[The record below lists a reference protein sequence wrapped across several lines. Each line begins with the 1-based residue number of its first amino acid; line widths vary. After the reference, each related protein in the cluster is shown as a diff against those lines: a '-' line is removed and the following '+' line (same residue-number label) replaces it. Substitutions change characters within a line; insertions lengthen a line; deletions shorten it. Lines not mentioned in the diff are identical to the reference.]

1 MPATSPATSPAVVVP
16 IYKTTLTPAER
27 VSIDRTAEVLAAR
40 EVFLVGPARLQAHL
54 QALAAGYGPRVRH
67 RTFDDRYFAS
77 IGGYNRLMRSRVFY
91 QAFAD
96 FSHVLICQTDAL
108 VLSDQ
113 LDRWCA
119 SPWAYIGAP
128 WFEGGSQPVQPLR
141 FDGVGNGGFS
151 LRRVQDCLRVLAGLR
166 RVPNFIKSRAGR
178 PTGLRRLVRRIK
190 HEWILAYTVEPL
202 FPSSNEDAFWGVLV
216 PAACPFFRV
225 PSPEEALA
233 FAFEVAPRH
242 LYELNGRQ
250 LPFGCHAWER
260 CDEAFWRERLP
271 FLQAAA

>member
-1 MPATSPATSPAVVVP
+1 MLATSPAVVIP

-27 VSIDRTAEVLAAR
+27 VSIYRTAEVLAGRAL
-40 EVFLVGPARLQAHL
+40 FLVGPERLHGYL
-54 QALAAGYGPRVRH
+54 YALAAEYGQRLRPL
-67 RTFDDRYFAS
+67 TFDDRYFAS
-77 IGGYNRLMRSRVFY
+77 IGGYNRLMRSRDFY
-91 QAFAD
+91 EAFTG

-128 WFEGGSQPVQPLR
+128 WFEGGSEALEPLR
-141 FDGVGNGGFS
+141 FAGVGNGGFS
-151 LRRVQDCLRVLAGLR
+151 LRRVEDCLRVLDGLR
-166 RVPNFIKSRAGR
+166 RVPNFIKSRAGS
-178 PTGLRRLVRRIK
+178 PTGLRRLVRWIK

-225 PSPEEALA
+225 PAPEEAVA

-242 LYELNGRQ
+242 LYGLNGRQ

-260 CDEAFWRERLP
+260 CDPAFWREQLP
-271 FLQAAA
+271 FLPAGA